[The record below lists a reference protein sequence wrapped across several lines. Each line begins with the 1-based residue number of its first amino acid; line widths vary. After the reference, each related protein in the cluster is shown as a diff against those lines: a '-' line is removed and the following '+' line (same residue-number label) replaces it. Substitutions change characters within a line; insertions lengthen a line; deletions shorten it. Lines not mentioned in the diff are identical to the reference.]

1 MNSKEIIRVQTIKM
15 LGHQKET
22 KEGSLQLTLE
32 SLENNKERA
41 EKYASEIVEIDIK
54 LIELKR

>member
-15 LGHQKET
+15 LEHQKET